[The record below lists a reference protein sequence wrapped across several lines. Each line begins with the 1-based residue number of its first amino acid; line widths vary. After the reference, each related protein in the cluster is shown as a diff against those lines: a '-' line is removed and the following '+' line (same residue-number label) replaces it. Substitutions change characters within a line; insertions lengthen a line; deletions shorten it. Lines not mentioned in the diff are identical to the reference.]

1 MVASRKR
8 STSCDVTYIAGL
20 INRVGSKMAS
30 GEPLPRLAATTP
42 HKGIVQRHLI
52 NNTKYADCISKI
64 PDKTIAYYVRVA
76 VVSL

>member
-1 MVASRKR
+1 
-8 STSCDVTYIAGL
+8 
-20 INRVGSKMAS
+20 MAS

-52 NNTKYADCISKI
+52 NNTKYVDCISKI
-64 PDKTIAYYVRVA
+64 PDKTIAYYVRVV